1 MNYNEWLREL
11 AKLPKSAEF
20 CLADVTERI
29 SSGASVLNFL
39 ITEAVGEDNDGESR
53 RGRTKPVCRPRIYIG
68 RDGAEPIDMANPT
81 GGRIEITEPLGDV
94 EKNFVREYAFSLHE
108 FYLLQGRLCQSVLAS
123 LTTKIEIISERSKA
137 LLESV
142 LGDEIVKMVTKRLT
156 GADEEDSS
164 LKHLLVNQISGQMAR
179 KVVQPIHR
187 IRDESIVKLTI
198 RDPKT
203 DLYWEY
209 VHENLTELILNW
221 KGVSLHWDGT
231 KGYVTNSIEVLCVRD
246 TFLMMVNLSSF
257 GELIAA
263 KLAKIME

>member
-1 MNYNEWLREL
+1 
-11 AKLPKSAEF
+11 
-20 CLADVTERI
+20 
-29 SSGASVLNFL
+29 
-39 ITEAVGEDNDGESR
+39 
-53 RGRTKPVCRPRIYIG
+53 
-68 RDGAEPIDMANPT
+68 MANPT